1 LDHDRQ
7 EAESAIAAYQ
17 AAQKVEIDKVICSRL
32 AALEQEKAELTEYCA
47 NLSQSR
53 DELILT
59 LHELEIKAEDLNALV
74 GDLSAAVT
82 ILKEQREH
90 GTAEVER
97 LKEISR

>member
-1 LDHDRQ
+1 MELQRDLRTSQLEVQLKEHEAASRAQIKEQLDHDRQ

-59 LHELEIKAEDLNALV
+59 LHELE
-74 GDLSAAVT
+74 
-82 ILKEQREH
+82 
-90 GTAEVER
+90 
-97 LKEISR
+97 